1 VDEISLQSSSQ
12 RLAYFYC
19 NRNEESRREPGNVL
33 RSFVKQLSISP
44 DSLEIQDALVG
55 KYTAKRQSGFS
66 SNQLTDSEV
75 ESLLEELMQAY
86 SKTILVLDALDEC
99 NSKTRSALIET
110 FDRLIK
116 VNPTLKIFISSRRDD
131 DIQYRLNQKVNLGIE
146 ATDNG
151 KDIQKFVCTRLDEN
165 QWRRRRPLSEG
176 LRKEIIEIIFYKS
189 DGM

>member
-1 VDEISLQSSSQ
+1 VE
-12 RLAYFYC
+12 
-19 NRNEESRREPGNVL
+19 
-33 RSFVKQLSISP
+33 
-44 DSLEIQDALVG
+44 
-55 KYTAKRQSGFS
+55 KYTTKRQSGFS
-66 SNQLTDSEV
+66 STQLTYSEA

-86 SKTILVLDALDEC
+86 SKIILVLDALDEC

-131 DIQYRLNQKVNLGIE
+131 DIQYILNQKVNLGIE

-151 KDIQKFVCTRLDEN
+151 KDIQKFVCTQLDEN

-176 LRKEIIEIIFYKS
+176 LRKEITEIIFSKS